1 MYVCVPLMPLQND
14 FFLGG
19 GYLFVYLFPVWLVQ
33 YVCLCVCTCVC
44 VCKRERESSWMLM
57 SCQLYMGS
65 TQDNVWCVC
74 LRVRVRENVYVPVLL
89 FVKVKVQGF

>member
-1 MYVCVPLMPLQND
+1 MYVCVPLMPLQID

-44 VCKRERESSWMLM
+44 VFKREREFL
-57 SCQLYMGS
+57 
-65 TQDNVWCVC
+65 DVNVLSAIHGVNSGQCVVCVSVSESERECVC
-74 LRVRVRENVYVPVLL
+74 PCAAVC
-89 FVKVKVQGF
+89 